1 MIYSASKEYSFGG
14 LCLSRLVAKEYK
26 KEKTLE
32 KIAIVV
38 LQTNAAELYLADIV
52 KNKSYVPYKCIHMPI
67 DLYKDI
73 PTEEL
78 INPMVV
84 REVVDI
90 LVHFKNI
97 LDGQNITEVVALSDE
112 FVRYAKNSNGFLN
125 EIYAKT
131 GFEFKVLT
139 SADKGNYA
147 YTSVINTFNRPKGVV
162 INIGTTSTEIVH
174 YNRRNVLDTFYLPF
188 GSKSVLNDFA
198 DLADTQ
204 GIASKIEEKVATA
217 MKECSFIGNLEEEYD
232 VVCTGQTFRDLG
244 VVSRKARKYPLEV
257 EHNYEMTKGD
267 LEKVYTALTAVGF
280 SKSAKVKGV
289 SVENSSILYSGACIA
304 RAIIK
309 ACNKDTFAISKFGVM
324 DGYVLNY
331 ALPVTLEKPMT
342 DNLGYS
348 LQVLSDYYNIQPN
361 NTAQVYNLSMIIFKQ
376 LKVLHKLPRTYVRV
390 LRCASLLYNSGR
402 RMNSLDIARNSFNVI
417 LGSDIYGL
425 THTELVLAA
434 FTAQLV
440 EPDNFVMSDWIK
452 YKDLLTD
459 DDLVAVKKL
468 AVILKI
474 SMALDITSFGRIK
487 DITCDVLGDSVIIK
501 TITDGDVD
509 ISLELKYAKLFANDF
524 KKAFQK
530 SLEIL

>member
-1 MIYSASKEYSFGG
+1 M
-14 LCLSRLVAKEYK
+14 
-26 KEKTLE
+26 E
-32 KIAIVV
+32 KIALVV
-38 LQTNAAELYLADIV
+38 LQTNSAQLYLADIV
-52 KNKSYVPYKCIHMPI
+52 KNKSYVPYKCIHLPI

-73 PTEEL
+73 PGEEL

-90 LVHFKNI
+90 LVHFKDI
-97 LDGQNITEVVALSDE
+97 LDGQNITEVVALADE
-112 FVRYAKNSNGFLN
+112 FVKYAKNSNGFLN

-131 GFEFKVLT
+131 GFEFKVL
-139 SADKGNYA
+139 SKEDKGSFA
-147 YTSVINTFNRPKGVV
+147 YTAVINTFNRPKGIV

-174 YNRRNVLDTFYLPF
+174 YNRRNILDTFYLSF
-188 GSKSVLNDFA
+188 GSKSVLNEFD
-198 DLADTQ
+198 DLTKTQ
-204 GIASKIEEKVATA
+204 EIASKIEEKVTSA
-217 MKECSFIGNLEEEYD
+217 MKDCTFIGALEEEYD

-244 VVSRKARKYPLEV
+244 VVSRRARKYPLEV
-257 EHNYEMTKGD
+257 EHNYEMSKQD
-267 LEKVYTALTAVGF
+267 LEKVYTALGAVGF
-280 SKSAKVKGV
+280 NASAKIKGV

-304 RAIIK
+304 KAIINS
-309 ACNKDTFAISKFGVM
+309 CNKDTFSISKFGVV
-324 DGYVLNY
+324 DGYILNY

-390 LRCASLLYNSGR
+390 LRTASLLYNAGGR
-402 RMNSLDIARNSFNVI
+402 MSSLDTARNAFNVI

-434 FTAQLV
+434 FTAMLV

-452 YKDLLTD
+452 YKELLTD

-468 AVILKI
+468 AIILKI
-474 SMALDITSFGRIK
+474 AMALDITAFGKIK

-501 TITDGDVD
+501 TITEGDVD